1 MFSSTY
7 YAPLIVGGA
16 DLNRVVACRLT
27 DPRCMPKR
35 AHATDAGADLFCITD
50 YVVRP
55 GERYLAD
62 TGVAI
67 KIPRGY
73 GGFVLNRSSQRVN
86 GITSLGAGLIDS
98 DYRGT
103 IKVLLE
109 NLGAQ
114 EYKIEQYKT
123 KIGQLVIMPVM
134 LCDFVDYWND
144 TERGT
149 GGFGS
154 TGA

>member
-1 MFSSTY
+1 MFSSGTY
-7 YAPLIVGGA
+7 STPLILTA
-16 DLNRVVACRLT
+16 RTEPTLSCRLT

-35 AHATDAGADLFCITD
+35 AHATDAGADLFCVAD

-73 GGFVLNRSSQRVN
+73 GGFVLNRSSQRLN

-109 NLGAQ
+109 NLGEQ

-134 LCDFVDYWND
+134 LCNFQDFWDD

-149 GGFGS
+149 SGFGS
-154 TGA
+154 TGV

>member
-1 MFSSTY
+1 MFSSGTY
-7 YAPLIVGGA
+7 SAPLIVTTRSEPI
-16 DLNRVVACRLT
+16 LSCRLT

-35 AHATDAGADLFCITD
+35 AHATDAGADLFCVTD

-73 GGFVLNRSSQRVN
+73 GGFVLNRSSQRLN

-109 NLGAQ
+109 NLGEH

-134 LCDFVDYWND
+134 LCGFQDFWDD

-154 TGA
+154 TGV